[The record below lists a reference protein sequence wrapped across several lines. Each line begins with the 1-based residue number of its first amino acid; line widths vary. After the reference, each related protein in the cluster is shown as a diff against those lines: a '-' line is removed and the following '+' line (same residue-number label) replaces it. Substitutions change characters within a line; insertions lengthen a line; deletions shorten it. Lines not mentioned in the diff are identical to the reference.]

1 VADPFATAG
10 ELAQLIGQNEPSD
23 LSRMQMFI
31 ELASAEIRGY
41 TEQVLS
47 EVTDEVVMFE
57 PTWSQTLYLP
67 ERPVTGVTSVT
78 VDAVATT
85 DYRLVDER
93 KLVRGSDP
101 NVASSLDWSFGAT
114 VTYSHGYAETTE
126 AYKSIK
132 KICLEA
138 ASNAYTLNEQGQSEV
153 LGGLTGATALESAG
167 YAPAIFLTPSQRMR
181 LDWFKPV
188 AVG

>member
-1 VADPFATAG
+1 MSDPFATAG

-23 LSRMQMFI
+23 LARMQMFL

-47 EVTDEVVMFE
+47 EVTGEVVVFE

-67 ERPVTGVTSVT
+67 ERPVTAVTLVT
-78 VDAVATT
+78 VKAVATT
-85 DYRLVDER
+85 DYRLLDER
-93 KLVRGSDP
+93 KIVRGSDP
-101 NVASSLDWSFGAT
+101 NVLTSLDWSFGAT
-114 VTYSHGYAETTE
+114 VTYSHGYAEGTE
-126 AYKSIK
+126 AYKSVK

-138 ASNAYTLNEQGQSEV
+138 ASNAYTLNQDGASEAM
-153 LGGLTGATALESAG
+153 GATVMESAG
-167 YAPAIFLTPSQRMR
+167 WAPAVFLTPSQQRR
-181 LDWFKPV
+181 LDQFKPV

>member
-1 VADPFATAG
+1 MADPFAAAG

-23 LSRMQMFI
+23 LSRMQLFL

-47 EVTDEVVMFE
+47 QVTDEVVVFE

-67 ERPVTGVTSVT
+67 ERPVTAVTSVT
-78 VDAVATT
+78 VKAVATT

-101 NVASSLDWSFGAT
+101 NVLTSLDWSLGAT

-126 AYKSIK
+126 RYKEIRN
-132 KICLEA
+132 ICLEVA
-138 ASNAYTLNEQGQSEV
+138 ASAFTLNASGQSEV

-167 YAPAIFLTPSQRMR
+167 YAPMIFLVPSQMRR
-181 LDWFKPV
+181 LDQFKPV

>member
-1 VADPFATAG
+1 MADPFATAG

-23 LSRMQMFI
+23 LSRMQMFL

-41 TEQVLS
+41 TEQMLS
-47 EVTDEVVMFE
+47 QVTDEVVVFE

-67 ERPVTGVTSVT
+67 ERPVTAVTLVT
-78 VDAVATT
+78 VKAVATT

-93 KLVRGSDP
+93 KIVRGSDP
-101 NVASSLDWSFGAT
+101 NVLTSLDWSFGAT

-126 AYKSIK
+126 PYKSVK

-138 ASNAYTLNEQGQSEV
+138 ASNAYTLNERGQSEA
-153 LGGLTGATALESAG
+153 LGATVMESAG
-167 YAPAIFLTPSQRMR
+167 YAPAIFLTPSQQRR
-181 LDWFKPV
+181 LDQFKPV

>member
-1 VADPFATAG
+1 VADPFATAA
-10 ELAQLIGQNEPSD
+10 ELSQLIGQNEPAD
-23 LSRMQMFI
+23 LARMQMFI

-41 TEQVLS
+41 TDQELSQVT
-47 EVTDEVVMFE
+47 VDVVVFE

-67 ERPVTGVTSVT
+67 ERPVTAVTSLTVKAVT
-78 VDAVATT
+78 DTNW
-85 DYRLVDER
+85 RLLDER

-101 NVASSLDWSFGAT
+101 NVLTSADWSYGAT
-114 VTYSHGYAETTE
+114 VTYTHGYAETTE

-138 ASNAYTLNEQGQSEV
+138 ASNAYTLNQNGASEAM
-153 LGGLTGATALESAG
+153 GATVMESAG